1 MTVSAGPGRLALE
14 SASRAGGCRG
24 ATSRPAGT
32 GDHLVPVPVFSWL
45 PGYRDEPPI
54 GCRSCA
60 SRGVTSRPACRRAP
74 RRPSRRGWPPG
85 YLDQPTGGRRG
96 CAGRGVTSRPAG
108 TGDHLG
114 PGPVGWALPIGIG
127 HWATGMSRR
136 AGAGRVP
143 GGCRSGVTSRPACT
157 GDHQGGD
164 RTC

>member
-1 MTVSAGPGRLALE
+1 LKGYTTAFYTHIHVAVQGRWGDSLCRSRAPGAWRLALE

-85 YLDQPTGGRRG
+85 YLDEPTGGRRG

-114 PGPVGWALPIGIG
+114 PGPVGWALPIG
-127 HWATGMSRR
+127 TGM
-136 AGAGRVP
+136 AWPTGRCRNVP
-143 GGCRSGVTSRPACT
+143 V
-157 GDHQGGD
+157 
-164 RTC
+164 